1 MLKHEEEMLV
11 DNLKLEQLPIFE
23 ISDLLMKIPD
33 LKLSDDIVQEVFE
46 YREE

>member
-33 LKLSDDIVQEVFE
+33 LRLSDDIVQEVFE

>member
-11 DNLKLEQLPIFE
+11 DNLKLEQLPIYE